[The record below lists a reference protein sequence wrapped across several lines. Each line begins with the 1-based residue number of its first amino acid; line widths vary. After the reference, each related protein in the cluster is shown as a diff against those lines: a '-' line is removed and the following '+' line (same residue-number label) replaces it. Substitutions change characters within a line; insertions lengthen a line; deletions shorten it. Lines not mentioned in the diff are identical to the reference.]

1 MRKTTKSIII
11 AGVGTVLSLGVIL
24 GTGSFDLDV
33 MARTSGIA
41 RTKVEVDT
49 SHYESP
55 EELANR
61 TQERVDAEANAQR
74 QAIVAEGSKVE
85 NRTVD
90 GVTSEVKGLYLLDEI
105 KGLAMA
111 PSKEYYKAESNTTDP
126 SHVEIT
132 AYETDAKKSPQ
143 AYQCVTEVA
152 TQQYPN
158 AVIGPSVNV
167 QYKWPAGEEDS
178 NFVGTF
184 KFGISDSLKKDGG
197 KYAVV
202 SIYPGGFYQIYKDT
216 DDNPDTI
223 TIDALGNAQGN
234 LAMYTLIRID

>member
-1 MRKTTKSIII
+1 MRKTTKTIII
-11 AGVGTVLSLGVIL
+11 AGIGTVLSLGIIL
-24 GTGSFDLDV
+24 GTGSFDLD
-33 MARTSGIA
+33 AQAKSGAIDK
-41 RTKVEVDT
+41 KVEIDT
-49 SHYESP
+49 SHYESQ

-61 TQERVDAEANAQR
+61 TQQRVDAEALAQR
-74 QAIVAEGSKVE
+74 QEIVDAGSKVE

-90 GVTSEVKGLYLLDEI
+90 GVTSEVKGLYLLDEV
-105 KGLAMA
+105 KGLAMT
-111 PSKEYYKAESNTTDP
+111 PSKEYYAAENNTTDP

-143 AYQCVTEVA
+143 AYECVKEVA

-167 QYKWPAGEEDS
+167 QYRWPAGEEDS
-178 NFVGTF
+178 NFVGSF
-184 KFGISDSLKKDGG
+184 KFGISDSFKKDGG
-197 KYAVV
+197 NYAVV
-202 SIYPGGFYQIYKDT
+202 AIYPGGFYQIYKDT

-234 LAMYTLIRID
+234 LAMYTLVRID